1 MSLETLLFLFQLSS
15 FMMSSCL
22 VQMENGC
29 ILSSTYSGGRA
40 LPNRNGAAPPAVQMP
55 GPETLSGLPDPP
67 ATGFY
72 L

>member
-55 GPETLSGLPDPP
+55 GPETLSSLPDPP